1 MHAQCPSTRSTPNAT
16 LAQSRSVAVPG
27 THLAITSFPAAVSG
41 RSVAGLKGVGGAVH
55 CSGLHRLE
63 TAQAALGTFVLPFFI
78 VGFGSTVFFGPPFPE
93 YIRSRYTVVEHRV
106 ARWLQIKRHSI
117 DAGDTRA
124 NWTTARDPE
133 PQRRRSKTLLPP
145 FLSETNGL
153 REGARAYGHPIPS
166 QPGPDPTW
174 GGRQRGG
181 GGARRLGFWKAWDS
195 GGGHTHPFPS
205 H

>member
-1 MHAQCPSTRSTPNAT
+1 MRCTAVDCTG
-16 LAQSRSVAVPG
+16 SRQPRQPLG
-27 THLAITSFPAAVSG
+27 HLFC
-41 RSVAGLKGVGGAVH
+41 L
-55 CSGLHRLE
+55 
-63 TAQAALGTFVLPFFI
+63 FFI

-153 REGARAYGHPIPS
+153 REGARACGHPIPS

-181 GGARRLGFWKAWDS
+181 GARRLGFWKAWDS
-195 GGGHTHPFPS
+195 GGGPHPPISQPLSHCTVLPTVPLPLQGPPS
-205 H
+205 RARSWSESKVGAH